1 MSRTDFGQMHCS
13 IARSL
18 DILGESWTPLILRDL
33 LLGFTQYEEIRE
45 DLGISTNILSDR
57 LASLVENGVVER
69 RPYGNHPN
77 RFDYRLT
84 PKGEDAIPIILAMV
98 AWGDRWEAG
107 QPGPPTHVVH
117 QSCGRTTRA
126 TIHCSECGE
135 RLRLDDLTYHRG
147 PGSRRGVGTE
157 LLQTHLE
164 PAWESTG

>member
-33 LLGFTQYEEIRE
+33 LLGFSQYEEIRE
-45 DLGISTNILSDR
+45 DLGISTNVLSDR
-57 LASLVENGVVER
+57 LASLVEHGVVER

-77 RFDYRLT
+77 RFHYRLT

-107 QPGPPTHVVH
+107 RPGPPTHVVH
-117 QSCGRTTRA
+117 HSCGHTTQA
-126 TIHCSECGE
+126 TVHCSECGE
-135 RLRLDDLTYHRG
+135 RLQLQDLTYHRG
-147 PGSRRGVGTE
+147 PGSRRGHGTE
-157 LLQTHLE
+157 LLETHLE
-164 PAWESTG
+164 PAWDSGG